1 MTSASSCSRASS
13 SVAPVGVERGRL
25 GALELA
31 ELLAVGVRVE
41 HREPRLR
48 RAQRHL
54 LAAERDA
61 RAEDRVLERV
71 LLLGELGGDDAGLA
85 RLPQPVEPLA
95 LVAAARCLRLAQ
107 RVDLRRA

>member
-1 MTSASSCSRASS
+1 MNARRRR
-13 SVAPVGVERGRL
+13 P
-25 GALELA
+25 LELA

-54 LAAERDA
+54 LAAERHA

-85 RLPQPVEPLA
+85 GLAQPVEPLA
-95 LVAAARCLRLAQ
+95 LVAGRAVLRLAQ
-107 RVDLRRA
+107 RLELRRA